1 MEKTSI
7 HEKFKIATLPV
18 PEKALPKTRF
28 GKWLQPPEHHTQG
41 HEHHEAK
48 PWHQVLWLT
57 GVDYFSTLGYQPGLA
72 LIAAGALSPIATLIL
87 IAVTL
92 LCALPTYSQ
101 VARRSFAGQGSIA
114 MLENLLTGW
123 KAKIFVL
130 VMLGFAATDFI
141 ITLTLSSADAALHL
155 VENPWLHDV
164 LGNSQL
170 LITLILITLLA
181 AVFLKGFSEAIGL
194 ARLIAV
200 PYIVLN
206 FVVLVFGVQE
216 IAQHPELLLNWSNSL
231 TARGDWFHIIMIAA
245 LVFPKLALGM
255 SGFET
260 GVSVMP
266 LVQGDGKDSAPGSP
280 PLGKIKNTQK
290 LLISAALIMSVL
302 LLLSSIVT
310 TMLIPKEAYMEGG
323 EASGR
328 AISYLSH
335 KLLGSTFG
343 SVYDASTILVL
354 WFAGASAM
362 AGMLNLIP
370 RYLPRFGMA
379 PNWVAHRRPLVIV
392 LFVIAV
398 AVTWLFNADVEA
410 QGSAYATGVLAL
422 MLSAAIAV
430 AMAFWREAK
439 NSLGKQSR
447 VNFKSLYFWLVAA
460 VFAYTFFD
468 NAYLRP
474 EGLFIA
480 AAFTFVI
487 LTVGGYSR
495 SQRALELRVDSIK
508 IDDQATVDIWK
519 RIQNKKVHL
528 VPVIDPRPE
537 HRARK
542 AKEVRKY
549 YRFEGPLAFVHVTLT
564 DNRSEFL
571 SELKIK
577 VIQDASGDVMIL
589 VSGAT
594 AIANTIAYVSEL
606 VNPISIF
613 IGLTRMNLMNQAVRY
628 LMWGEG
634 ETGLLVYRILLR
646 YWEWTPE
653 DDVRPLIFLMSE

>member
-1 MEKTSI
+1 MKNNLKSEMLKL
-7 HEKFKIATLPV
+7 APLPV
-18 PEKALPKTRF
+18 ARTSLPRTALGR
-28 GKWLQPPEHHTQG
+28 WLHPQEHAIEG
-41 HEHHEAK
+41 SEHAETK

-72 LIAAGALSPIATLIL
+72 LLAAGILSPIATLIL

-114 MLENLLTGW
+114 MLENLLNGW
-123 KAKIFVL
+123 RSKIFVL
-130 VMLGFAATDFI
+130 VLLGFAATDFI
-141 ITLTLSSADAALHL
+141 ITITLSSADAALHL
-155 VENPWLHDV
+155 AENPFLHEI

-170 LITLILITLLA
+170 SITMVLITLLA
-181 AVFLKGFSEAIGL
+181 IVFLKGFSEAIGL

-200 PYIVLN
+200 PYILLN
-206 FVVLVFGVQE
+206 FLVLFAGVWE
-216 IAQHPELLLNWSNSL
+216 IIQHPEVFANWTNAVS
-231 TARGDWFHIIMIAA
+231 ARGDWSQLILVSV

-266 LVQGDGKDSAPGSP
+266 LVAGSDKT
-280 PLGKIKNTQK
+280 GRIKNTQK
-290 LLISAALIMSVL
+290 LLVAAALLMSVL

-310 TMLIPKEAYMEGG
+310 TLLIPNQAYETGG
-323 EASGR
+323 AANGR
-328 AISYLSH
+328 ALAFLAH
-335 KLLGSTFG
+335 QLLGSTIG

-379 PNWVAHRRPLVIV
+379 PLWVAHRRPLVLV
-392 LFVIAV
+392 LFAV
-398 AVTWLFNADVEA
+398 AVGVTWLFDADVEA

-422 MLSAAIAV
+422 MLSAAVAV
-430 AMAFWREAK
+430 SLAFWREAK
-439 NSLGKQSR
+439 DA
-447 VNFKSLYFWLVAA
+447 VNKKREMKLWSFYFAA
-460 VFAYTFFD
+460 VALVFAFTFLD
-468 NAYLRP
+468 NVILKP
-474 EGLFIA
+474 EGLMIAGGFILA
-480 AAFTFVI
+480 ILIFGAF
-487 LTVGGYSR
+487 SR
-495 SQRALELRVDSIK
+495 SQRAFEPRVDK
-508 IDDQATVDIWK
+508 ITLENEATAEIWS
-519 RIQNKKVHL
+519 RIINKKVHL
-528 VPVIDPRPE
+528 VPLADTTPE
-537 HRARK
+537 LRAKK
-542 AKEVRKY
+542 ALELRKY
-549 YRFEGPLAFVHVTLT
+549 YRFEGPIAFVHVVLS

-571 SELKIK
+571 SELKIN
-577 VIQDASGDVMIL
+577 VTEESTGDVMIE
-589 VSGAT
+589 VSGAI

-606 VNPISIF
+606 LNPISVY
-613 IGLTRMNLMNQAVRY
+613 IGLTRMNLMNQAFRY
-628 LMWGEG
+628 LVWGEG